1 LGAGV
6 DNLLICLFYQF
17 DFVQSGKVCNDCS
30 FLTTDVATAELGQ
43 RVNNVFGLEARHLA
57 RAYLMTLEEFNPTNK
72 TLVTLSKNNCT

>member
-1 LGAGV
+1 
-6 DNLLICLFYQF
+6 
-17 DFVQSGKVCNDCS
+17 
-30 FLTTDVATAELGQ
+30 LTTDVATAELGQ